1 MNTALATRSTEEV
14 LVKPANIEEDILSL
28 ISEMRRSNLTA
39 KQVEYIEH
47 QRKKAFC
54 SFRKIVR
61 RKFGLSDEQIL
72 DLNDQKLEALFVM
85 LVKRAQKSLWYQ
97 YPLHIFPITLTIIS
111 IINYGWDPNV
121 HLSRAINSLRRV
133 GDHSITGLDLRQN
146 IENYWLCLVN
156 GFAER
161 SAEEKDIRIQR
172 RKP

>member
-1 MNTALATRSTEEV
+1 MNTALATRSTDEV
-14 LVKPANIEEDILSL
+14 LIKPANIEEDILSL

-133 GDHSITGLDLRQN
+133 GDHSITGLDLRKN
-146 IENYWLCLVN
+146 IENFRINCANELT
-156 GFAER
+156 ER
-161 SAEEKDIRIQR
+161 SCQEKDIIQR

>member
-1 MNTALATRSTEEV
+1 MNTALATRSTDEV

-97 YPLHIFPITLTIIS
+97 YPLHIFPITLAIIS
-111 IINYGWDPNV
+111 IINYGWDPNLR
-121 HLSRAINSLRRV
+121 LSLAINSLRRV

-146 IENYWLCLVN
+146 IENFRINCANELT
-156 GFAER
+156 ER
-161 SAEEKDIRIQR
+161 FYQEKDIIQR